1 MFSNAVS
8 IWAAFAI
15 TICFSKDKLCHLWL
29 RCLFYMTEIWVH
41 SVVLADTIGRYTY
54 SSAELRRNR
63 NIRLLM
69 DSNTEFQRD
78 GNTEFLKG

>member
-1 MFSNAVS
+1 
-8 IWAAFAI
+8 
-15 TICFSKDKLCHLWL
+15 
-29 RCLFYMTEIWVH
+29 MTEIWVH